1 MKHPGKRKG
10 GQTKHLR
17 KGRERLGLPARRM
30 DRSHGV
36 LRVVLMIFGRKGRR
50 TAKEAMIRSTA
61 WTIWGSTSTGTLWCT
76 TTTRSSSNGGVHVV
90 TQGGLS

>member
-1 MKHPGKRKG
+1 MWKLAPRWPRRQEQRWEWMRKKHPGKRKG

-36 LRVVLMIFGRKGRR
+36 LRVISMIFGRKGRR

-61 WTIWGSTSTGTLWCT
+61 WTIWGS
-76 TTTRSSSNGGVHVV
+76 
-90 TQGGLS
+90 